1 MDTMIYVCFCKT
13 SDSSE
18 GTNDFSRCYN
28 GTIGWA
34 YTLDDVHVLKEYL
47 LPAYYT

>member
-1 MDTMIYVCFCKT
+1 MTLVAA
-13 SDSSE
+13 
-18 GTNDFSRCYN
+18 
-28 GTIGWA
+28 IGWA